1 DLRPLF
7 FDGLRPS
14 QFSLVTTSPSQAALS
29 RLPRQL
35 LLQIALALSPGL
47 HPKLDEIQG
56 ASPDPPPRRL
66 DPSRVERGFGG
77 LLHAGCTAP
86 RMLAQVCRR
95 RHRRYQGKEQAVTRG
110 GRVTAGRGHANLKA
124 CGAQTPSS
132 PPPRRASGP
141 ARSAGRAGL
150 CARGP
155 TAGERRGTGLGRAWR
170 MRTEAFLKY
179 SPTLLALRSHHP
191 QALALIRG
199 RRTGGSCSVPH
210 LSWCDN
216 FLSAGG
222 SFGCARRLV
231 LQETCSPTQ
240 VVGCARL

>member
-110 GRVTAGRGHANLKA
+110 HGGERAREPQSMRCPDAFLAAAAAGQRA
-124 CGAQTPSS
+124 GAQRWPGRPLCTGPNGGGTPWDGPGAGMADEDRSVFEIFPHSLGLEEPPSAS
-132 PPPRRASGP
+132 PGPYSGASDWWQ
-141 ARSAGRAGL
+141 L
-150 CARGP
+150 
-155 TAGERRGTGLGRAWR
+155 
-170 MRTEAFLKY
+170 
-179 SPTLLALRSHHP
+179 
-191 QALALIRG
+191 
-199 RRTGGSCSVPH
+199 
-210 LSWCDN
+210 
-216 FLSAGG
+216 
-222 SFGCARRLV
+222 
-231 LQETCSPTQ
+231 
-240 VVGCARL
+240 